1 MKKTLYLLLL
11 LTIAFTAYVL
21 IINRNSKEMTF
32 RQKLLKAVYPAFMW
46 LNKSDAKE
54 KGILSN
60 STAVPK
66 VSFYTL
72 NTIANDGQ
80 PLSFTALQGKKVLL
94 VNTASDC
101 GYTDQY
107 AELEKLYQQYK
118 HKLVVI
124 GFPSN
129 DFKEQEKGTDAAIAQ
144 FCKVN
149 YGVSFP
155 LMKKGA
161 VKRTAE
167 QQAVYE
173 WLTNPAKNGW
183 NSREPYWNFSK
194 YLVDE
199 NGKLIHYF
207 APAISPLDKEI
218 TDAIN
223 Q

>member
-11 LTIAFTAYVL
+11 LCISFTAYVL
-21 IINRNSKEMTF
+21 IVNRNSTQMTF
-32 RQKLLKAVYPAFMW
+32 RQKILKAVYPAFMW
-46 LNKSDAKE
+46 LNKSAAKE

-60 STAVPK
+60 NKTTPPVPFYSLTAITN
-66 VSFYTL
+66 S
-72 NTIANDGQ
+72 GQ
-80 PLSFTALQGKKVLL
+80 TFDFSALKGKKVLI

-107 AELEKLYQQYK
+107 AELEKLFQQYK
-118 HKLVVI
+118 DRLLVI

-129 DFKEQEKGTDAAIAQ
+129 DFKEQEKGSDAEIAA
-144 FCKVN
+144 FCKLN

-155 LMKKGA
+155 LMKKGP
-161 VKRTAE
+161 VKKAME
-167 QQAVYE
+167 QQPVYQ
-173 WLTNPAKNGW
+173 WLTDPAKNGW

-194 YLVDE
+194 YLIDE
-199 NGKLIHYF
+199 NGRLVNYF

-218 TDAIN
+218 TNIIN